1 MPEAERFIAR
11 LHDMAVMRQS
21 IQQRCRHLGIAKDAR
36 PFGEGQVRRN
46 HHARMLI
53 ELREQ
58 MEEQGAA
65 GLTERQIA
73 QLIKDN
79 EIHAHQRQGEPA
91 GFAGRFLLLKCID
104 QING

>member
-21 IQQRCRHLGIAKDAR
+21 IQQRGRHLGIAKDAR

-53 ELREQ
+53 ELR
-58 MEEQGAA
+58 
-65 GLTERQIA
+65 
-73 QLIKDN
+73 
-79 EIHAHQRQGEPA
+79 
-91 GFAGRFLLLKCID
+91 
-104 QING
+104 